1 MKYMGSKSRIAK
13 DIVPIIQKFIDDN
26 DSNIYIEPFV
36 GGANVIDKI
45 NCKHKFGFDLNKY
58 LIALLNH
65 VKDGKELL
73 DDVTKDM
80 YDAVRSN
87 INSGIYEDWIVGN
100 VGFLASYNGRWFDG
114 GYAKM
119 SYEKTKNGNRIR
131 DYYREAKNN
140 LEAQAENLKDILFIS
155 NDYRCLNINN
165 IKNAVI
171 YCDPPYKNTKK
182 YKNSENFDYNEFWDA
197 MRLWSKD
204 NIVIVSELEA
214 PDDFIKIWEKSV
226 SRSIKVDNKVKS
238 TEKIFIHKNTIKDGY
253 LWATSN
259 SF

>member
-1 MKYMGSKSRIAK
+1 MGSKSRIAK
-13 DIVPIIQKFIDDN
+13 YIVPIIQSYIKEGD
-26 DSNIYIEPFV
+26 IYIEPFA
-36 GGANVIDKI
+36 GGMNVIDKVKAKDRIAYDI
-45 NCKHKFGFDLNKY
+45 NEY
-58 LIALLNH
+58 LIALFLHIKN
-65 VKDGKELL
+65 GGELL
-73 DDVTKDM
+73 DVVDRKLYCD
-80 YDAVRSN
+80 VRSSYKN
-87 INSGIYEDWIVGN
+87 DDCIYPKWMVGN

-114 GYAKM
+114 GYAK
-119 SYEKTKNGNRIR
+119 SGYEKTKNGMRFR
-131 DYYREAKNN
+131 DYYKESKNN
-140 LEAQAENLKDILFIS
+140 LEAQAENLKDIMFIS

-253 LWATSN
+253 LWATNN